1 MKWLRFISVVMMCAV
16 IVGCHSNRREKMY
29 EEGVSWTLAEYRKS
43 TIHDLKYELSF
54 SIPEKKSEAVEGE
67 IFIMV
72 FSFQKAYFS
81 FSSFSTSFRL
91 MVSILDT
98 PCSCMVT
105 P

>member
-54 SIPEKKSEAVEGE
+54 SIPEKKSEAVDGE
-67 IFIMV
+67 IFIK
-72 FSFQKAYFS
+72 FNLSKADEVVVD
-81 FSSFSTSFRL
+81 FRL
-91 MVSILDT
+91 SSEFVKS
-98 PCSCMVT
+98 V
-105 P
+105 